1 MRELRIEHA
10 HHMTPGSETACFL
23 VHPMFASQLDY
34 QVTRNIIAKL
44 MQYAQLIRGWFCPSC
59 FFHGWFPNR
68 NHSLTT
74 RPTFSFS
81 LPWDRIG
88 FELLK
93 IDLRNRHMVFRC
105 THYDPA
111 TKLCDSYHSRPGR
124 CRDYPRNLLTAPR
137 PQFFSECSYFAVDR
151 NAERYR
157 RALERF
163 PITEEKREE
172 LFERLYLI
180 EK

>member
-1 MRELRIEHA
+1 MLTHCGNNVRNRYSGCVFSVKDIVPVPLKTSRNLFIGIGKSTAAGSLCPSNARQRSSVMAQCITRIIQANGMRELRIEHA

-81 LPWDRIG
+81 LPWDRIAVNSPI
-88 FELLK
+88 LSQ
-93 IDLRNRHMVFRC
+93 
-105 THYDPA
+105 THQIPS
-111 TKLCDSYHSRPGR
+111 L
-124 CRDYPRNLLTAPR
+124 
-137 PQFFSECSYFAVDR
+137 
-151 NAERYR
+151 
-157 RALERF
+157 
-163 PITEEKREE
+163 
-172 LFERLYLI
+172 
-180 EK
+180 

>member
-1 MRELRIEHA
+1 MG
-10 HHMTPGSETACFL
+10 GSKRNFHTVNFTIYNVSKCLTVLYA
-23 VHPMFASQLDY
+23 ASRMHQ
-34 QVTRNIIAKL
+34 
-44 MQYAQLIRGWFCPSC
+44 
-59 FFHGWFPNR
+59 
-68 NHSLTT
+68 
-74 RPTFSFS
+74 
-81 LPWDRIG
+81 
-88 FELLK
+88 
-93 IDLRNRHMVFRC
+93 ID
-105 THYDPA
+105 
-111 TKLCDSYHSRPGR
+111 YHSRPGR